1 MKLTLA
7 ESRLLKE
14 PINIISELVN
24 EVTLTIDPDKIE
36 IIAMDPANV
45 ALVVFRLLSS
55 AFIDYSL
62 EKPVQISLNLDNLKQ
77 VLRRAKPSD
86 TVILEIE
93 ENKLR
98 IELSGDSKRVFH
110 LSLIKLDNQEQK
122 IPSLSFSVTI
132 ETTALSFNEAI
143 EDMDIVADSVLLSA
157 EPSKFSIEAT
167 GTLSRAKVDLVSNE
181 DTKINM
187 KEENKVTSKYSLEY
201 LKKIIKGSKLS
212 GLASLYFSNNYPLKV
227 QYKIQDKLDL
237 EFILA
242 PRVQND

>member
-122 IPSLSFSVTI
+122 IPSLSF
-132 ETTALSFNEAI
+132 
-143 EDMDIVADSVLLSA
+143 
-157 EPSKFSIEAT
+157 
-167 GTLSRAKVDLVSNE
+167 
-181 DTKINM
+181 
-187 KEENKVTSKYSLEY
+187 
-201 LKKIIKGSKLS
+201 
-212 GLASLYFSNNYPLKV
+212 
-227 QYKIQDKLDL
+227 
-237 EFILA
+237 
-242 PRVQND
+242 

>member
-98 IELSGDSKRVFH
+98 IELSGDSKRV
-110 LSLIKLDNQEQK
+110 
-122 IPSLSFSVTI
+122 
-132 ETTALSFNEAI
+132 
-143 EDMDIVADSVLLSA
+143 
-157 EPSKFSIEAT
+157 
-167 GTLSRAKVDLVSNE
+167 
-181 DTKINM
+181 
-187 KEENKVTSKYSLEY
+187 
-201 LKKIIKGSKLS
+201 
-212 GLASLYFSNNYPLKV
+212 
-227 QYKIQDKLDL
+227 
-237 EFILA
+237 
-242 PRVQND
+242 